1 MELRWYQSEAV
12 EACWKHMREKPGNP
26 VIELP
31 TGAGKSLVIAEL
43 VRQAVTQWNGRVLI
57 LQHVKELIEQNAA
70 KVQALCPTIRV
81 GLYSAGLK
89 RRETDA
95 PVIVAGI
102 QSVHN
107 RAAELGRFDL
117 VLIDE
122 GHLIP
127 DSGDGMY
134 RSLIADLQQD
144 NPDLVIVGL
153 TATPYRTGDGPICSA
168 EGLLNAICYSVSVR
182 TLIAQGFLS
191 RLIGRRA
198 EHEID
203 TTGIH
208 VRAGEFIESEVEER
222 MTAGDVVQ
230 QAADE
235 IVHQCRDRKA
245 CLVFCQTVSHAEQ
258 VSAHILRAVQVRQLA
273 ARLETAP
280 APRVEDGYGFDFGGD
295 ELTAPVLPIVADWL
309 DDHGHP
315 TDHLRRYLDTGRET
329 VALVTGQTTAPERAE
344 LIRRFRAGELKYLVN
359 VNVLTT
365 GFDAPN
371 VDCVAILRA
380 TLSPG
385 LFYQMVGRG
394 FRLCDGKDNCL
405 VLDFG
410 GNIQRHGP
418 VDEIRPKVRGESKG
432 EAPPQRMCPDC
443 RAVVGPTVRTC
454 PGCGYVWPVE
464 ERTPSHGGTAD
475 GDPLSKGATDETKT
489 VTSVEYR
496 VHTKRDAPDDA
507 PKTLRVTYK
516 CGLADYVSE
525 WVCVE
530 HPEGGFAHQKAA
542 KWWRKRCLAPMPRTA
557 AEAVVYALHGLLA
570 EPTEIVTRTKKGEK
584 FPEIVKHTMG
594 PVPKSAPQC
603 PKCNNGNCLP
613 VLMKNDEPYRPGRIV
628 CGLCNHVVGY
638 VQKEVVE
645 QYGWYDGTWDK
656 TGILPD
662 EVFAAYGQ
670 PDEPEDEPEDDM
682 RSNLLAAIESMP
694 ADHCPF

>member
-1 MELRWYQSEAV
+1 MELRWYQAAAV
-12 EACWKHMREKPGNP
+12 ESVWKHLRTKAGNP
-26 VIELP
+26 VVELP

-43 VRQAVTQWNGRVLI
+43 TRQAVTQWNGRVLI

-70 KVQALCPTIRV
+70 ELQTLCPTIRV

-95 PVIVAGI
+95 AVVVAGI
-102 QSVHN
+102 QSVYDK
-107 RAAELGRFDL
+107 ADQLGRFDL

-134 RSLIADLQQD
+134 RQLIRAMQKS
-144 NPDLVIVGL
+144 NEDLVIIGL
-153 TATPYRTGDGPICSA
+153 TATPYRTSDGPICSA

-191 RLIGRRA
+191 KLIGRRA

-203 TTGIH
+203 TTGIR
-208 VRAGEFIESEVEER
+208 VRGGEFIDGEVEER
-222 MTAGDVVQ
+222 MLAEGVVQ

-235 IVHQCRDRKA
+235 VVHQCRDRKS

-258 VSAHILRAVQVRQLA
+258 VAAHILRAVQVRQLA
-273 ARLETAP
+273 ARGQTQP
-280 APRVEDGYGFDFGGD
+280 ARDLFDLGDD
-295 ELTAPVLPIVADWL
+295 ELTTPILPIIADWL
-309 DDHGHP
+309 DDNGQP

-329 VALVTGQTTAPERAE
+329 VAVLTGQTPSDERAR
-344 LIRRFRAGELKYLVN
+344 LIEDFKAKRLKYLVN

-365 GFDAPN
+365 GFNAKN

-394 FRLCDGKDNCL
+394 FRLHESKENCL

-410 GNIQRHGP
+410 GNIERHGP
-418 VDEIRPKVRGESKG
+418 VDDIRPRKKAEASGEVTQK
-432 EAPPQRMCPDC
+432 MCPEC
-443 RAVVGPTVRTC
+443 RAVVSPAVRTC
-454 PGCGYVWPVE
+454 PGCNYIWPVE
-464 ERTPSHGGTAD
+464 AREPSHNGTAD
-475 GDPLSKGATDETKT
+475 GDPLSKGATDEVKA

-496 VHTKRDAPDDA
+496 VHTKQGASDDS

-525 WVCVE
+525 WVCIE
-530 HPEGGFAHQKAA
+530 HPEGGFAHQKAE
-542 KWWRKRCLAPMPRTA
+542 KWWRKRCLAPMPKTA

-570 EPTEIVTRTKKGEK
+570 EPTEINVRTKKGEK
-584 FPEIVKHTMG
+584 FPEIVKQTLGEVPEG
-594 PVPKSAPQC
+594 PDLC
-603 PKCNNGNCLP
+603 G
-613 VLMKNDEPYRPGRIV
+613 V
-628 CGLCNHVVGY
+628 CGAEWQFVLTASDSPNTLNMQCGVCSGIRRY
-638 VQKEVVE
+638 TPASI
-645 QYGWYDGTWDK
+645 GRRFIFDYDDPK
-656 TGILPD
+656 PLLPD
-662 EVFAAYGQ
+662 EVLSAYDRAESDA
-670 PDEPEDEPEDDM
+670 PRDSDDT
-682 RSNLLAAIESMP
+682 RSRSFDLLTAMEQ
-694 ADHCPF
+694 DNPF